1 MASRISTDLLS
12 LLHIP
17 SISTLFS
24 LCFCLIHSFPLPFIH
39 LPHPTGSLFSPD
51 SHSLSVQTE
60 VEGGCWPLW
69 QCSAVWGFAVKSNQ
83 THCSQTGQHTALLLS
98 HSHPS
103 LSVSVCFS
111 SLYITA
117 PLLLFLSAWSGSGF
131 MGHREI
137 DWQRWVL
144 GCLFKH

>member
-1 MASRISTDLLS
+1 MAGRISTDLLS

-24 LCFCLIHSFPLPFIH
+24 FLSNSLISSPF
-39 LPHPTGSLFSPD
+39 HPPPTTRLVLFFSSRFSLIKRTDRSR
-51 SHSLSVQTE
+51 
-60 VEGGCWPLW
+60 GGCWPLW

-103 LSVSVCFS
+103 LSVSDCFS

-117 PLLLFLSAWSGSGF
+117 PLLLLLSAWSDSGF
-131 MGHREI
+131 MGHRER